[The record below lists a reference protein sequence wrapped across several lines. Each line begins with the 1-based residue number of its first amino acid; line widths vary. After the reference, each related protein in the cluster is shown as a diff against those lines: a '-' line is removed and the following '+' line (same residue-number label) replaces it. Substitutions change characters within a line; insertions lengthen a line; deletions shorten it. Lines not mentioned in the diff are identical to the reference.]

1 MLLQSWNCLMYSTL
15 FEANSSL
22 RYCFLTAVLVLT
34 EVLVLDALA
43 FFALISVLVIEQE
56 ALGALARVVRR
67 PFRLF

>member
-34 EVLVLDALA
+34 EVLDALA